1 MRKWIFMTLTLLF
14 SVQITAYAQT
24 KTLTAADASWLN
36 PAVFPARVQQLQ
48 WLGNSDQYV
57 MAKKKEMV
65 AVAASNGKEQLL
77 FSLETLNKDLQ
88 NAGMETLKRFP
99 RFRFKN
105 HTQALFSRKGDY
117 YRYDFVQHKMIKTN
131 HLPDTAE
138 NIFRNPKNDD
148 LAFTLSNNLYLS
160 KNGKITAVTHDKNTG
175 IVNGQI
181 VSRNEFGIDHGIFWS
196 PDGKLLAFYRKDES
210 RVGNYPLV
218 DVNQRIAKVKYT
230 RYPMAGTSSEYVTLG
245 VYNPASGKTLFLKTG
260 DKIEQYLTAVTWGP
274 QSKYIYIALLNR
286 EQNHMWLNKYDASD
300 GSLVKTLFEESN
312 EKYVEPL
319 FPLYF
324 NPYQPNQFIWNS
336 RRDGWNH
343 LYLYNTDGKLLKQL
357 TKGNW
362 EVTSFEGYF
371 MKHKVYFKA
380 TKESPLQQNLYAA
393 DLRNGKIQ
401 RLTPDHGTHMAM
413 ASHSGKYL
421 IDIYSSTDVSR
432 AYKLV
437 NNHGKVLRTIQDDI
451 HPLKDY
457 RLGKMSIFKLKS
469 EDGSDLYCR
478 MIKPLDF
485 DSTKKYPV
493 IVYVY
498 GGPHAQLITDSW
510 LGGAGLFLNYLASNG
525 YLIFT
530 LDNHG
535 SANRGRD
542 FEQVIHRHLG
552 DFEIRDQMI
561 GVNYLK
567 SLPYV
572 DSNRIGVDGWSY
584 GGFMTTSLMTRKPG
598 VFKVAVAG
606 GPVIDWKYYEVMYG
620 ERYMDTP
627 QENPEGYQKASLL
640 NYVKNL
646 KGHLL
651 LIHGTMDPTVVWQ
664 NSLLFVQKAIHLNK
678 LMDYFVYPGQQ
689 HGVRGRDRLQLN
701 RKIKQ
706 YFDDYL

>member
-36 PAVFPARVQQLQ
+36 PKVFPARVQQLQ

-57 MAKKKEMV
+57 MAKQNKMI

-77 FSLETLNKDLQ
+77 FNLETFNRDLQ
-88 NAGMETLKRFP
+88 KAGKEKRSHFP
-99 RFRFKN
+99 RFQFKN
-105 HTQALFSRKGDY
+105 NTRAIFVTKGDY
-117 YRYDFVQHKMIKTN
+117 YRYDFVQHTLTKTN
-131 HLPDTAE
+131 HLPDSAE
-138 NIFRNPKNDD
+138 NIFANPKNDD

-160 KNGKITAVTHDKNTG
+160 KNGNVTAITHDKNKG

-196 PDGKLLAFYRKDES
+196 PDGKQLAFYRKDER
-210 RVGNYPLV
+210 RVGEYPLV
-218 DVNQRIAKVKYT
+218 DINQRIAKVKYT
-230 RYPMAGTSSEYVTLG
+230 RYPMAGTASEYVTLG
-245 VYNPASGKTLFLKTG
+245 VYHPETGKTVFLKTG
-260 DKIEQYLTAVTWGP
+260 DTIEQYLTAVTWGP
-274 QSKYIYIALLNR
+274 ESKFIYIALLNR
-286 EQNHMWLNKYDASD
+286 EQNHMWLNKYDAKN
-300 GSLVKTLFEESN
+300 GQLIKTLFEEQN

-324 NPYQPNQFIWNS
+324 NPGHPNQFIWMS

-343 LYLYNTDGKLLKQL
+343 MYLYDTEGKLLKQL
-357 TKGNW
+357 TRGPW
-362 EVTSFEGYF
+362 EVTSFKGFF

-380 TKESPLQQNLYAA
+380 TKESPLQQNLYSV
-393 DLRNGKIQ
+393 DLRNGKIR
-401 RLTPDHGTHMAM
+401 RLTPDHGTHTALV
-413 ASHSGKYL
+413 SHSGKYL
-421 IDIYSSTDVSR
+421 IDIYSNTAVSR

-437 NNHGKVLRTIQDDI
+437 NSYGKTLRTIQKDI
-451 HPLKDY
+451 QPLKDY
-457 RLGKMSIFKLKS
+457 RLGKMTIFKLKS

-478 MIKPLDF
+478 MIKPVDF

-572 DSNRIGVDGWSY
+572 DAHRIGVDGWSY

-627 QENPEGYQKASLL
+627 RENPEGYRKASLL
-640 NYVKNL
+640 NHVQDL